1 MTTRR
6 AQAEWKGGLRDGEGE
21 IALESGAF
29 RGPYSFKSRFES
41 GGGTNPEEL
50 VGAAHAGCFTM
61 ALTAA
66 LQQAGRTPVRIRTEA
81 AVRLDKVG
89 DGFTITRIDL
99 RTEGQV
105 PGIDSATFQAIAEKA
120 KAVCPLSKAL
130 TGTQIHLEAKLTT

>member
-6 AQAEWKGGLRDGEGE
+6 AQAEWKGGLRDGAGE

-29 RGPYSFKSRFES
+29 RGPYSFKSRFET
-41 GGGTNPEEL
+41 GTGTNPEEL
-50 VGAAHAGCFTM
+50 IGAAHAGCFSM

-66 LQQAGRTPVRIRTEA
+66 LQQAGHSPARIRTEA

-89 DGFTITRIDL
+89 DGFSITRIDL
-99 RTEGQV
+99 KTEGQV
-105 PGIDSATFQAIAEKA
+105 PGIDSATFQSFADKA

-130 TGTQIHLEAKLTT
+130 AGTEIHLESKLL